1 MANPAQFTA
10 ANPLRPIAL
19 SYCCTA
25 ACNCTACFSLA
36 QHTELKTT
44 VHWPLSGQEC
54 RLLHYPQVVTLPQSR
69 SEPFRPPS
77 PSPPTTTSTHT
88 LLSSTLQYVQQI
100 QLNSYKLHLLNLF
113 EYTFSKPQQFRLCV
127 NAEVQC
133 AAKSLPGTLTLP
145 SRIG

>member
-1 MANPAQFTA
+1 MAIPAQLTA
-10 ANPLRPIAL
+10 ANPLKSTETTL
-19 SYCCTA
+19 CTLHIH
-25 ACNCTACFSLA
+25 CCTACFPLA
-36 QHTELKTT
+36 QYTELKTT
-44 VHWPLSGQEC
+44 VHWPFSGQEC

-69 SEPFRPPS
+69 SEPFRHPS
-77 PSPPTTTSTHT
+77 SPTTTTTSTHT